1 MDRLLAM
8 QTFAKVVETG
18 SFVRAA
24 EKLDISTSAVSRLVA
39 ELETHLNAR
48 LLQRTTRRLSLTDA
62 GRAYFERAQQIIAD
76 VDEAEAEVGSEASRP
91 SGWLRFT
98 APVSL
103 GTRHLAAVLPR
114 YCAQY
119 PLVHPDVSLSD
130 RAVDLVEEGLD
141 MGLRIAAQLPG
152 SYVARRIAP
161 IRIVAC
167 AAPGYL
173 VTHGTPKTPADLKDH
188 RALAYSYAADGETW
202 TFSDNQ
208 QRRTSVQVRSTFRAN
223 NGDVLCE
230 AARAGEG
237 IIMQPTFLVG
247 EDLRAGRLVPLLP
260 DYTLPELTLHA
271 IYPSRRHLSAKVRSL
286 VDFLQSQWGEA
297 PPWDCWMQGSES
309 QDFPP
314 ASLPD

>member
-8 QTFAKVVETG
+8 QTFARVVETG

-24 EKLDISTSAVSRLVA
+24 EKLDMSTSAVSRLVA
-39 ELETHLNAR
+39 DLESHLNAR

-62 GRAYFERAQQIIAD
+62 GRAYYERTLQILSD
-76 VDEAEAEVGSEASRP
+76 VAEAEADVGSEASQP

-98 APVSL
+98 APLSL
-103 GTRHLAAVLPR
+103 GTRHLADVLPG
-114 YCAQY
+114 YCAQF
-119 PLVHPDVSLSD
+119 PQVHLDVSLSD

-173 VTHGTPKTPADLKDH
+173 VRHGTPKVPADLRNH
-188 RALAYSYAADGETW
+188 RALSYSYFAEGDTW
-202 TFSDNQ
+202 NFEDAQ
-208 QRRTSVQVRSTFRAN
+208 QRKVPVQIKPVFRAN
-223 NGDVLCE
+223 NGDILTE
-230 AARAGEG
+230 AAKAGEG
-237 IIMQPTFLVG
+237 VIIQPTFLVG
-247 EDLRAGRLVPLLP
+247 EDLRAGRLVQILP
-260 DYTLPELTLHA
+260 GYTLPEMSLQA

-286 VDFLQSQWGEA
+286 VDYLQQKWGET

-309 QDFPP
+309 TDFPTI
-314 ASLPD
+314 SK